1 MKAILL
7 FLLNTFTSSTFM
19 VISWFLFY
27 FGLKLPFFQSGLF
40 AILVWITTFIFFRF
54 LQQSR
59 LLRRNKLTRREYKYI
74 KDNIR
79 EAERKIQRLQKS
91 FFRARSI
98 DSWKVLFENLRIAK
112 RIIQIVKNEPRRFF
126 LADRFFFYHL
136 DSSIEIAE
144 KYTKLATQP
153 IHDVEMRRFIE
164 ESKSA
169 LKELNGQLQED
180 LKSVLQHDVD
190 HLQFELDVV
199 KKQLQQS
206 KR

>member
-1 MKAILL
+1 M
-7 FLLNTFTSSTFM
+7 
-19 VISWFLFY
+19 
-27 FGLKLPFFQSGLF
+27 
-40 AILVWITTFIFFRF
+40 
-54 LQQSR
+54 QQSR

-79 EAERKIQRLQKS
+79 EAEQKIQRLQKS